1 MRTDTFVY
9 RSRIPAP
16 ADEVF
21 QWHVRPGAFRRLTPP
36 WERIRLV
43 DAGNGVAEG
52 SRAEIEMSLGP
63 FRKRWTAEHRDIV
76 PGQQFRDIQVRGP
89 FAHWQHT
96 HTISPDGTD
105 ASWLEDRIE
114 FAPPW
119 GAIGWSLGI
128 PWIHRKLRATFDYRH
143 RTTIGDLLAHHRTAQ
158 ARPMKILVTGASGLV
173 GNALV
178 PFLTTGGHSV
188 TRVVRRATS
197 DEAGRDS
204 IVRWDPILGTID
216 REGLE
221 GHDAVVHLAGENIA
235 AGRWTERQKR
245 AILESRVHGTRMLCD
260 ALLKLKQPPKTFVCA
275 SAIGI
280 YGDRGDEILD
290 EKSPPGEAFLV
301 EVCREW
307 EKETEPLRPLGIRV
321 VNLRSGMILSPAGG
335 ALAKMLLPF
344 KLGLGGIIGSG
355 RQYWSWIEIDDVLG
369 AILHALTSV
378 ELSGPVNAVSPNPA
392 TNREFTKTLG
402 HVLRRP
408 TIFPLPGF
416 IARLAL
422 GQMADEL
429 LLASARVVPHRL
441 EETGYA
447 FRYPQLEP
455 ALRHVL
461 GAQQRS
467 R

>member
-1 MRTDTFVY
+1 VY

-36 WERIRLV
+36 WERIRV
-43 DAGNGVAEG
+43 VRAGNGVAEG
-52 SRAEIEMSLGP
+52 SRAEIEISLGP
-63 FRKRWTAEHRDIV
+63 FRQRWTAEHRDV
-76 PGQQFRDIQVRGP
+76 MPGRQFRDIQIRGP

-96 HTISPDGTD
+96 HTISPDATD

-114 FAPPW
+114 FAPPL
-119 GAIGWSLGI
+119 GALGWSLGLG
-128 PWIHRKLRATFDYRH
+128 WIHRKLRATFDYRH
-143 RTTIGDLLAHHRTAQ
+143 RTMIGDLLAHHRTAQ

-178 PFLTTGGHSV
+178 PFFTTGGHAV
-188 TRVVRRATS
+188 TRIVRRAPS
-197 DEAGRDS
+197 GERDS

-221 GHDAVVHLAGENIA
+221 GHDAVVHLAGENIS
-235 AGRWTERQKR
+235 GRWNERQKR

-260 ALLKLKQPPKTFVCA
+260 ALLKLKQPPRTFVCA

-321 VNLRSGMILSPAGG
+321 VNLRFGMVLSPAGG

-355 RQYWSWIEIDDVLG
+355 RQYWSWIEIDDVVG
-369 AILHALTSV
+369 AILHALTCE
-378 ELSGPVNAVSPNPA
+378 ELSGPVNAVSPNPT

-408 TIFPLPGF
+408 TVFPLPGF
-416 IARLAL
+416 MARLAL

-429 LLASARVVPHRL
+429 LLASARVVPRRL

-447 FRYPQLEP
+447 FRYPQLES

-461 GAQQRS
+461 GTQSQNR
-467 R
+467 